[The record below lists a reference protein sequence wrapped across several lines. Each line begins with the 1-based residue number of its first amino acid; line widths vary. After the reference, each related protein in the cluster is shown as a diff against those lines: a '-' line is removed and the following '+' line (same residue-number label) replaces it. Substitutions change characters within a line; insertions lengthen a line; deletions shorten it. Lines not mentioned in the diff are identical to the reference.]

1 MNSYLALIRLDLL
14 MLARN
19 RAVIIFN
26 YIFPLIFFFVF
37 AGIFKIGTPGGRAP
51 AEVLG
56 MVLTLGMLGNGL
68 YGAGMKMVQDR
79 EAGILRRY
87 KVAPISPQPLLVASI
102 VSGWAGYLPLVIGL
116 TLLNHFRYHMAWPQ
130 RPLTLLLLLLC
141 GLAAFRALGL
151 IIAAAANNT
160 QESNALIQA
169 IYMPCLMLS
178 GAAVPLSVLPA
189 WGATVAKFLPA
200 SYLVT
205 GLGTE
210 LGQPAPLGGF
220 FLIIGVLLLSTLICL
235 FVAGKL
241 FRWEPDQK
249 ISGRAKLWV
258 LAALLPFLALG
269 AWRMIAGG

>member
-1 MNSYLALIRLDLL
+1 MNSYIALIRLDLL

-26 YIFPLIFFFVF
+26 YLFPLIFFFVF
-37 AGIFKIGTPGGRAP
+37 AGIFKLGGPTGGAP
-51 AEVLG
+51 AQVLG

-116 TLLNHFRYHMAWPQ
+116 TVLTHFRYGMAWPQ
-130 RPLTLLLLLLC
+130 RPITLLLLVLC

-169 IYMPCLMLS
+169 IYMPCLLLS
-178 GAAVPLSVLPA
+178 GAAVPLTVLPGWA
-189 WGATVAKFLPA
+189 ATVAKFLPA

-205 GLGTE
+205 G
-210 LGQPAPLGGF
+210 
-220 FLIIGVLLLSTLICL
+220 
-235 FVAGKL
+235 
-241 FRWEPDQK
+241 
-249 ISGRAKLWV
+249 
-258 LAALLPFLALG
+258 
-269 AWRMIAGG
+269 

>member
-19 RAVIIFN
+19 RAVLVFN

-37 AGIFKIGTPGGRAP
+37 AGVFKLGAAGGGSP
-51 AEVLG
+51 AQVLG

-87 KVAPISPQPLLVASI
+87 KVAPISPHPLLVASI

-116 TLLNHFRYHMAWPQ
+116 TVLTHFRYGMAWPQ
-130 RPLTLLLLLLC
+130 RPLTLLLLVLF

-160 QESNALIQA
+160 QESNALIQGL
-169 IYMPCLMLS
+169 YMPCLLLS
-178 GAAVPLSVLPA
+178 GAAIPLSVLPGWA
-189 WGATVAKFLPA
+189 ATAGKFLPA

-205 GLGTE
+205 GLRAE
-210 LGQPAPLGGF
+210 LEQPAPAGEFLLTAAALLASTGF
-220 FLIIGVLLLSTLICL
+220 CL

-249 ISGRAKLWV
+249 IPGRAKLWV
-258 LAALLPFLALG
+258 FAALIPFLILG
-269 AWRMIAGG
+269 AWRMIAG